1 MNMQRKWMVAA
12 LAVAATAI
20 IVVTAVQ
27 MRAEEGTSS
36 QQADYGSES
45 RAVHSPDGEDSAP
58 DQAAREFDFVDP
70 EATAY
75 TKSLYAYLAGQRGK
89 QILFGHQHATTES
102 ISSSTDPI
110 QSEVKISTGDYPAI
124 FGWDTLSIEGK
135 EKPGIFGNAALS
147 RERVIEKMQEAH
159 ELGGIVAL
167 STHPPNFVT
176 GGSFN
181 DTTGNVV
188 ADILPGGSKHAEFN
202 RYLDLIADVANNLK
216 DKDGEPIP
224 LLFRPFHEQNG
235 GWFWWG
241 ARSTKTADY
250 IALYRYTV
258 EYLRD
263 AKDVH
268 NFLYVFS
275 PNGPFR
281 GEEAD
286 YMTTYPGDAY
296 VDILGMDQYDSQE
309 NPGSK
314 SFLDQLAADLAM
326 INRLADARGK
336 IAALSEYGYSP
347 QGMKTTGN
355 GDLAWFTKVLEAI
368 KSDPD
373 AKRTAYMQTWA
384 NFALDGN
391 LFVPYK
397 NAPGDHE
404 LLPDFIRF
412 YEDDY
417 TGFAQEVGS
426 IYGRAVT
433 ALQEEPFLYL
443 AVPTAD
449 TVLKIAPVQVR
460 ARLLHGKA
468 EAVTLKV
475 QGSDTVA
482 AMTLDAEGYYTAE
495 WTPDQPL
502 LDGGTAELQVEAK
515 LGGGKTLEH
524 AVRIHY
530 KPGSAAS
537 TNETIYDYE
546 SGTEEWTINNDNGGA
561 WNTAKAAG
569 VERTEAAAAKGKSS
583 LKADFNLGGGSFE
596 LTRVGRL
603 DLSEAASLSA
613 KVKVAIASEA
623 SAGSGIRVKLFMK
636 TGDSWAWMD
645 SGENVLTGDGFTTI
659 PFDIRNVSGKDFV
672 QAIGLQVLSPD
683 DASGTAAI
691 YLDDVTMTME

>member
-1 MNMQRKWMVAA
+1 MNTQRKWFIAI
-12 LAVAATAI
+12 LAIAATVMI
-20 IVVTAVQ
+20 IVTAVQ
-27 MRAEEGTSS
+27 MREEQESLNE
-36 QQADYGSES
+36 QADTRSENRS
-45 RAVHSPDGEDSAP
+45 EPPAVEDGKVP
-58 DQAAREFDFVDP
+58 NQAEAHAFDFVDP
-70 EATAY
+70 EATSS
-75 TKSLYAYLAGQRGK
+75 TRSLYAYLAEQRGK

-102 ISSSTDPI
+102 ISSSQDPI
-110 QSEVKISTGDYPAI
+110 QSEVKISTGDYPAL

-135 EKPGIFGNAALS
+135 EKPGVFGDTVQS

-159 ELGGIVAL
+159 ALGGIVAL

-188 ADILPGGSKHAEFN
+188 AEILPGGSKHAAFN
-202 RYLDLIADVANNLK
+202 DYLDLIADVANNVK
-216 DKDGEPIP
+216 DTEGELIP

-241 ARSTKTADY
+241 ARTTKTADY

-268 NFLYVFS
+268 NLLYVYS

-281 GEEAD
+281 GDEGA

-296 VDILGMDQYDSQE
+296 VDILGMDQYDNLE
-309 NPGSK
+309 NPGSNA
-314 SFLDQLAADLAM
+314 FLDQLAADLAM
-326 INRLADARGK
+326 INRLADAKGK

-368 KSDPD
+368 KSDPN
-373 AKRTAYMQTWA
+373 ARRTAYMQTWA

-412 YEDDY
+412 YEDEY
-417 TGFAQEVGS
+417 TAFAQQVSGV
-426 IYGRAVT
+426 YGREVA
-433 ALQEEPFLYL
+433 ALQEEPLL
-443 AVPTAD
+443 HIAVPTND
-449 TVLKIAPVQVR
+449 TVLKEAPAHVR
-460 ARLLHGKA
+460 ARLLFGEA
-468 EAVTLKV
+468 ETVTLRE
-475 QGSDTVA
+475 QGSDTTTTMTRA
-482 AMTLDAEGYYTAE
+482 ADGYYTAE
-495 WTPDQPL
+495 WAPMKQQE
-502 LDGGTAELQVEAK
+502 GEAIELQVEAK
-515 LGGGKTLEH
+515 LGNGKTLEQ
-524 AVRIHY
+524 AVLVHY
-530 KPGSAAS
+530 KPGGGAS
-537 TNETIYDYE
+537 VSETLYDYE
-546 SGTEEWTINNDNGGA
+546 SGTDEWGINNDNDGA
-561 WNTAKAAG
+561 WNTAQAAG
-569 VERTEAAAAKGKSS
+569 VEVTAAAAAKGKSS
-583 LKADFNLGGGSFE
+583 LKADFTLGGGSFE

-603 DLSEAASLSA
+603 DLSEAAALSA
-613 KVKVAIASEA
+613 KVKVELADDA

-645 SGENVLTGDGFTTI
+645 SGETVLSGDGFATI
-659 PFDIRNVSGKDFV
+659 PFEIRNASGKDSI

-683 DASGTAAI
+683 DASGAATI
-691 YLDDVTMTME
+691 YLDDVTMITE

>member
-1 MNMQRKWMVAA
+1 MNMQRKW
-12 LAVAATAI
+12 LIAVLVIAATAI
-20 IVVTAVQ
+20 IIVSAVQ
-27 MRAEEGTSS
+27 MKADQGSMN
-36 QQADYGSES
+36 QQANTQTENQAEPS
-45 RAVHSPDGEDSAP
+45 ADGDDDVP
-58 DQAAREFDFVDP
+58 DQAEAREFDFVDP
-70 EATAY
+70 EATGN
-75 TKSLYAYLAGQRGK
+75 TKSLYAYLSDQRGK

-124 FGWDTLSIEGK
+124 FGWDTLSLEGK
-135 EKPGIFGNAALS
+135 EKPGVFGNTLLS
-147 RERVIEKMQEAH
+147 RERIIEKMQEAH
-159 ELGGIVAL
+159 ALGGIVAL

-188 ADILPGGSKHAEFN
+188 AEILPGGSKHAEFD
-202 RYLDLIADVANNLK
+202 RYLDLIADVANNVK
-216 DKDGEPIP
+216 DQDGELIP

-235 GWFWWG
+235 SWFWWG
-241 ARSTKTADY
+241 ARTTKTADY

-268 NFLYVFS
+268 NLLYVFS

-281 GEEAD
+281 GDEAN

-296 VDILGMDQYDSQE
+296 VDILGMDQYDNLE
-309 NPGSK
+309 NPGSNA
-314 SFLDQLAADLAM
+314 FLDQLAADLAM

-417 TGFAQEVGS
+417 TGFAQEVNGV
-426 IYGRAVT
+426 YGREIA
-433 ALQEEPFLYL
+433 ALQEEPFLHI
-443 AVPTAD
+443 AVPTNDA
-449 TVLKIAPVQVR
+449 VLKEAPVHVR
-460 ARLLHGKA
+460 ARLLHSDA
-468 EAVTLKV
+468 EAVMLKV
-475 QGSDTVA
+475 QGSDTVT
-482 AMTLDAEGYYTAE
+482 AMTRDADGYYTAE
-495 WTPDQPL
+495 WVPDAQ
-502 LDGGTAELQVEAK
+502 LDVGTFELQVEAK
-515 LGGGKTLEH
+515 QGDGKTLEH
-524 AVRIHY
+524 AVLVQY
-530 KPGSAAS
+530 KPGSGAS
-537 TNETIYDYE
+537 ASETLYDYE
-546 SGTEEWTINNDNGGA
+546 SGTEEWSINNDNGGA

-569 VERTEAAAAKGKSS
+569 VERTGAAAAKGKSS
-583 LKADFNLGGGSFE
+583 LKADFTLGGGSFE

-603 DLSEAASLSA
+603 DLSEATALSA
-613 KVKVAIASEA
+613 KVHVALADNA
-623 SAGSGIRVKLFMK
+623 SAGSGIRVKLFLK

-645 SGENVLTGDGFTTI
+645 SGETVLSGEGFTTI
-659 PFDIRNVSGKDFV
+659 PFEIRNATGKDFV

-683 DASGTAAI
+683 DASGTATI
-691 YLDDVTMTME
+691 YLDDVTMIIE